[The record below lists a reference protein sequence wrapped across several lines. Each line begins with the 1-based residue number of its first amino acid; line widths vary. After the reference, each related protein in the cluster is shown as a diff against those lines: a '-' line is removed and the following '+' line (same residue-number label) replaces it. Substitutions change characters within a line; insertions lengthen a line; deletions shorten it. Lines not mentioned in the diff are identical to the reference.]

1 MIKSTALLCAFLLL
15 SPSTP
20 CAAAPRESVRT
31 NWAGLQKEITS
42 RNLVRKSVRVV
53 LTGGGEVKTTL
64 EGITEAGVLVDR
76 SRRSRQWNDAS
87 GKALIPRDRVA
98 AIRFGGR
105 VGKARLIGAL
115 GGLGA
120 GATIGAAIASNAGA
134 FEGILVVL
142 VPVSA
147 ACIGIIGGVSGYFIG
162 RAIDRPGPEFVVVP

>member
-1 MIKSTALLCAFLLL
+1 MIKSTALLCALLLL
-15 SPSTP
+15 SPAIP
-20 CAAAPRESVRT
+20 CAAAPRESVRM

-42 RNLVRKSVRVV
+42 RNLVHKSVHVV

-64 EGITEAGVLVDR
+64 EGITETGVLVNR
-76 SRRSRQWNDAS
+76 SRRTRQWTDAS
-87 GKALIPRDRVA
+87 GKVLIPKDRVA
-98 AIRFGGR
+98 AIRLGGH

-120 GATIGAAIASNAGA
+120 GAAIGAAIATSADG

-142 VPVSA
+142 IPVSA
-147 ACIGIIGGVSGYFIG
+147 ACIGIIGGVAGYFIG

>member
-1 MIKSTALLCAFLLL
+1 MIKSTALLCALLL
-15 SPSTP
+15 LFPAIP

-31 NWAGLQKEITS
+31 NWAGLQKEVAS
-42 RNLVRKSVRVV
+42 RNLIHKNVRVV

-64 EGITEAGVLVDR
+64 QGITEAGLQVDR
-76 SRRSRQWNDAS
+76 SRRTRQWTDAS
-87 GKALIPRDRVA
+87 GLAFIPKDRVA
-98 AIRFGGR
+98 AIRLGGR

-120 GATIGAAIASNAGA
+120 GAAIGAAIATNADA

-142 VPVSA
+142 VPVGA
-147 ACIGIIGGVSGYFIG
+147 ACVAIIGGVTGYFIG